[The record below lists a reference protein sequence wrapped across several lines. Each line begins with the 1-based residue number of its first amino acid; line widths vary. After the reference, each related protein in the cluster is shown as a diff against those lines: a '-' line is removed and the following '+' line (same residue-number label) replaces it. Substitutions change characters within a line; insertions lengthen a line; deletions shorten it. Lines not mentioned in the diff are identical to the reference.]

1 MKLIVGLGN
10 PGEEYAW
17 TRHNAG
23 WLTIDSFVNRL
34 ALREPQMKFR
44 GAFWGPVFIEGERVS
59 LLKPYTYMN
68 LSGISVLEAVRYQNV
83 EPQDVLVIFD
93 DVALPFGRV
102 RMREKGSAGGQ
113 NGMKSIIGALGTLEI
128 PRLRIGM
135 GSPDGCMDMKDWV
148 LGRIP
153 SRQKDGWNDIE
164 DMAWEAVNI
173 WLRDGIQK
181 AMSAVNGQKKEEENK
196 KA

>member
-10 PGEEYAW
+10 PGAEYAW

-23 WLTIDSFVNRL
+23 WLILDSFVNRL

-44 GAFWGPVFIEGERVS
+44 GAFWGPVVHAGERIS

-68 LSGISVLEAVRYQNV
+68 LSGLSVIEAVRYQNV
-83 EPQDVLVIFD
+83 EPQDVLVVFD

-113 NGMKSIIGALGTLEI
+113 NGMKSIIGALGTLEV
-128 PRLRIGM
+128 PRLRIGT
-135 GSPDGCMDMKDWV
+135 GSPDPQIDMKDWV

-153 SRQKDGWNDIE
+153 QKQRAKWNAIE
-164 DMAWEAVNI
+164 DMAWTALES
-173 WLRDGIQK
+173 WLSDGIQI
-181 AMSAVNGQKKEEENK
+181 AMSRVNGLKADEEDK
-196 KA
+196 TA